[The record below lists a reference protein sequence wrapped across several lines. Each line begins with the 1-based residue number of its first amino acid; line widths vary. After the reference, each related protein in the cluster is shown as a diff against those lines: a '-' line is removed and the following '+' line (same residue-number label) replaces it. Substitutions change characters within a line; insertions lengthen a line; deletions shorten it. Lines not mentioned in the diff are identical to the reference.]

1 MDGAWET
8 PLPDAKPTASTA
20 IHAHCLLLY
29 FLDGQNVVHLCAPTS
44 CRIFLTAFQYH
55 LLFALRHVSSC
66 PLPQQPKGK
75 TAQAHDATGSASENM
90 AQHRFGVHMRY
101 RWGKPNDH
109 RIVQAPNRACTDI
122 Q

>member
-8 PLPDAKPTASTA
+8 PLPDAKPKASTA

-55 LLFALRHVSSC
+55 LLFTLRHVSSC